1 MTALFETMAN
11 VDFCMFLLGAF
22 GISFYMWVHQMLSK
36 CNPYVFSIVCVV
48 LNYLVL
54 ACMA

>member
-54 ACMA
+54 ACIA